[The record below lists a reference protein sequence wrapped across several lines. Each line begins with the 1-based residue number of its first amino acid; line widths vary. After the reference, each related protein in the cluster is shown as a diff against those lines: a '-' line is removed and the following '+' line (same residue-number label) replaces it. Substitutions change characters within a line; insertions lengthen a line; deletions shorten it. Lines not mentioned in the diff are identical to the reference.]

1 MNTPAVLVGVRVA
14 TPSNDPPSDPACAG
28 TISHATDA
36 TRSASA
42 LIAPEPVLVCAFA
55 DWRFSL
61 FIRDLPPNEIL
72 GPGGQPLCPILAIK
86 TSHFLA
92 VSIRIGFLP

>member
-1 MNTPAVLVGVRVA
+1 
-14 TPSNDPPSDPACAG
+14 
-28 TISHATDA
+28 
-36 TRSASA
+36 
-42 LIAPEPVLVCAFA
+42 LVCAFA

-61 FIRDLPPNEIL
+61 FISDLPPNGIL

-86 TSHFLA
+86 TSHFSA